1 MENIKYIIK
10 VFIREDGIN
19 EGFIVNRKTQNKNI
33 TERILNSVKV
43 REVIN
48 KLSTADL
55 LEIKDMV
62 ILNAWSS
69 TCLTILD
76 KHKDFFKE
84 YINKIFTQIEKIV
97 VNHMY
102 DTFTVIQ
109 SDKEEEYL
117 DYKKLDKELLSNEG
131 SVVRSYWTSR
141 NIYIYIKNINP
152 DLSQLI
158 LTHAQE
164 LYSLY
169 LFDLDVLNN
178 KKDSNLNMYYK
189 LRTTKGR
196 LRFIDKRVWLEV
208 GIRKENEQET
218 FNISNLIG
226 KYEDIQDLLKYTLII
241 SDIEVAV
248 AILDVVLFMMG
259 IEITEKDHICKR
271 NDLKENVIN
280 QVKPFL
286 HNEGIDEVYNILLNV

>member
-1 MENIKYIIK
+1 MRNIKYIIK
-10 VFIREDGIN
+10 GFIREDGIN
-19 EGFIVNRKTQNKNI
+19 EGLIVNRKTQNENI

-84 YINKIFTQIEKIV
+84 YINTRFSQIEKIV
-97 VNHMY
+97 VNCMY
-102 DTFTVIQ
+102 NTFIVIQ

-117 DYKKLDKELLSNEG
+117 DYEKLNKEILSNGG

-141 NIYIYIKNINP
+141 NIYIYVKTMNP
-152 DLSQLI
+152 ELSQLI
-158 LTHAQE
+158 LTRAKE

-169 LFDLDVLNN
+169 LLDLDVLNDE
-178 KKDSNLNMYYK
+178 KDIILNMYGK

-196 LRFIDKRVWLEV
+196 LKFIDKRIWSEA
-208 GIRKENEQET
+208 GIRKQNGQET
-218 FNISNLIG
+218 FNISNLIE
-226 KYEDIQDLLKYTLII
+226 KYKDIQDLLKHTFTEN
-241 SDIEVAV
+241 DIEGAF
-248 AILDVVLFMMG
+248 AILDVVLFIMG
-259 IEITEKDHICKR
+259 IKITEKDHISKR
-271 NDLKENVIN
+271 NKLKENVIN

-286 HNEGIDEVYNILLNV
+286 HNEGIDEVYNILINM

>member
-1 MENIKYIIK
+1 MEKIKYIIK
-10 VFIREDGIN
+10 GFIKEDGIN
-19 EGFIVNRKTQNKNI
+19 EGFIVNRKAQNENI

-76 KHKDFFKE
+76 RHKDFFKE
-84 YINKIFTQIEKIV
+84 YINKKFNQIEKIV
-97 VNHMY
+97 VNCMY
-102 DTFTVIQ
+102 DIFIVIK

-117 DYKKLDKELLSNEG
+117 DYKKLDKEILSNEG

-141 NIYIYIKNINP
+141 NIYMYIKNINP

-169 LFDLDVLNN
+169 LFDLDILNN
-178 KKDSNLNMYYK
+178 ENDRILDMYSK

-196 LRFIDKRVWLEV
+196 LKFVDQRVWLKV
-208 GIRKENEQET
+208 SISKENEQET
-218 FNISNLIG
+218 FNISNLIE

-241 SDIEVAV
+241 NDIEVAV
-248 AILDVVLFMMG
+248 AILDVILFIMG
-259 IEITEKDHICKR
+259 VEITEKDHISKR
-271 NDLKENVIN
+271 NALKENVIN

-286 HNEGIDEVYNILLNV
+286 HNEGIDEVYNILINM

>member
-1 MENIKYIIK
+1 MENIKDIIK
-10 VFIREDGIN
+10 GFIKEDGIN
-19 EGFIVNRKTQNKNI
+19 EGFIVNRKTQNENI

-76 KHKDFFKE
+76 KHKGFFKD
-84 YINKIFTQIEKIV
+84 YINKRFTQIEKIV
-97 VNHMY
+97 VKCMY

-117 DYKKLDKELLSNEG
+117 DYKKLDKELVSNEG

-141 NIYIYIKNINP
+141 NIYIYIRNINP

-158 LTHAQE
+158 LKHAQE

-178 KKDSNLNMYYK
+178 EKGRISNIYSN

-196 LRFIDKRVWLEV
+196 LKFIDQRVWLKV

-218 FNISNLIG
+218 FDISNLIEQY
-226 KYEDIQDLLKYTLII
+226 KDVQDLLKYTFTAN
-241 SDIEVAV
+241 DIEVAV
-248 AILDVVLFMMG
+248 AILDVILFIMG
-259 IEITEKDHICKR
+259 IKITEKDHISKR
-271 NDLKENVIN
+271 NSLKENVIN

-286 HNEGIDEVYNILLNV
+286 HNEGINEVYNILINM